1 MRIGIIG
8 QPCIDEIIH
17 VARPS
22 AIPEQALGGVLYS
35 YAAMERLMRKN
46 GSDRDSF
53 VPLTWLSNSDRPI
66 LESLLD
72 KFRHLEHGTGL
83 WPTDSQTN
91 RVQLVY
97 QENGDRTEHCS
108 HILPALRLEHLSVDM
123 LDSLDGL
130 FVNMISGY
138 DVSIETLESALN
150 SVVKRPYVH
159 IDIHALVLGSLS
171 KSDKL
176 TPFGGGREP
185 RGVKEWKRWLALADS
200 VQLNE
205 LEVRWFADP
214 EIKTEPELLKY
225 ILLSNLFPKLRYLI
239 LTRAERG
246 ATLFDFE
253 NEMVYNATPPTIEA
267 IETTGSGD
275 VFGSA
280 FIFFIL
286 SGKPPG
292 VALTKAVEWASWNT
306 TLRKIDQILDAP
318 LLTP

>member
-17 VARPS
+17 AAHPS
-22 AIPEQALGGVLYS
+22 ALSEQALGGVLYS
-35 YAAMERLMRKN
+35 YAAMERLMREC
-46 GSDRDSF
+46 GSVKDSF
-53 VPLTWLSNSDRPI
+53 APLTWLSKPDRPF

-72 KFRHLEHGTGL
+72 KFHHLDPVTGL
-83 WPTDSQTN
+83 WQTDSQTN

-97 QENGDRTEHCS
+97 RETGERTEHCP
-108 HILPALRLEHLSVDM
+108 HILPALTKDQLTPAL

-130 FVNMISGY
+130 FVNMISGF
-138 DVSIETLESALN
+138 DVDIETLETSLQGA
-150 SVVKRPYVH
+150 KQKPFVH

-171 KSDKL
+171 ERDENA
-176 TPFGGGREP
+176 PFGEGREP
-185 RGVKEWKRWLALADS
+185 LGVKEWKRWLSLADS

-214 EIKTEPELLKY
+214 DIKSEPELLKY
-225 ILLSNLFPKLRYLI
+225 IILSNKFPNLRHLI

-246 ATLFDFE
+246 ASLFDFE
-253 NEMVYNATPPTIEA
+253 KEMVYNATPPPIQPT
-267 IETTGSGD
+267 ETTGSGD

-286 SGKPPG
+286 SGKLPEE
-292 VALTKAVEWASWNT
+292 ALQKSVEWASWNT
-306 TLRKIDQILDAP
+306 TLKTIYQILDAP
-318 LLTP
+318 FIL

>member
-8 QPCIDEIIH
+8 QPCIDEIVH
-17 VARPS
+17 ANKRSP
-22 AIPEQALGGVLYS
+22 PEQALGGVLYS
-35 YAAMERLMRKN
+35 YAAMERLMKEI
-46 GSDRDSF
+46 GSKTDTF
-53 VPLTWLSNSDRPI
+53 VPLTWLSKADRPV
-66 LESLLD
+66 LESLLE
-72 KFRHLEHGTGL
+72 KCSRLERNAGL
-83 WPTDSQTN
+83 WLTDSQTN

-97 QENGDRTEHCS
+97 RENGERTEHCP
-108 HILPALRLEHLSVDM
+108 HILPSLGLDQLSVDVVE
-123 LDSLDGL
+123 SLDGL

-150 SVVKRPYVH
+150 VVAKRPYVH

-171 KSDKL
+171 EREDDLS
-176 TPFGGGREP
+176 FGGGREP

-214 EIKTEPELLKY
+214 EIKSEPELLKY
-225 ILLSNLFPKLRYLI
+225 ILISNQFPKLRYLI

-253 NEMVYNATPPTIEA
+253 KEMVYNATPPTVEA

-280 FIFFIL
+280 FVFFAL
-286 SGKPPG
+286 SGTPPEE
-292 VALTKAVEWASWNT
+292 ALQKAVEWASWNT
-306 TLRKIDQILDAP
+306 TLKTIYQILESK
-318 LLTP
+318 LSS